1 MVFLKLL
8 LLAIFTIGIGYAAF
22 ELNNFSKYKIIYN
35 KGVEDLLAGR
45 FKEAEKAFKKVF
57 EIDPQMDINT
67 YNLGLTYFYL
77 KKYDMALDFFMKTLE
92 INPNEVD
99 TYYNIG
105 IIHYLKGQKKDTIKY
120 FNKVIEISEKKD
132 QQTLFGMTMVYC
144 ELQDYDMA
152 IQSVTKLIELQPQ
165 NIDYRMLLADIYE
178 KLIAETGNIQS
189 VDFAIKTYQEILDID
204 ENHEGAN
211 LKIASC
217 YAQKGDIEECKES
230 CQKVLKV
237 NAKASDALY
246 LLGIISFSL
255 QEFEEAIGH
264 FEKTI
269 EAKPTM
275 KMAYLNTAYAY
286 EKMSNIEKALS
297 YYASYKEK
305 VSARD
310 ISPDVERFFTALQ
323 EIA

>member
-1 MVFLKLL
+1 M
-8 LLAIFTIGIGYAAF
+8 
-22 ELNNFSKYKIIYN
+22 
-35 KGVEDLLAGR
+35 
-45 FKEAEKAFKKVF
+45 
-57 EIDPQMDINT
+57 
-67 YNLGLTYFYL
+67 
-77 KKYDMALDFFMKTLE
+77 
-92 INPNEVD
+92 
-99 TYYNIG
+99 
-105 IIHYLKGQKKDTIKY
+105 
-120 FNKVIEISEKKD
+120 
-132 QQTLFGMTMVYC
+132 
-144 ELQDYDMA
+144 
-152 IQSVTKLIELQPQ
+152 
-165 NIDYRMLLADIYE
+165 
-178 KLIAETGNIQS
+178 
-189 VDFAIKTYQEILDID
+189 
-204 ENHEGAN
+204 
-211 LKIASC
+211 
-217 YAQKGDIEECKES
+217 
-230 CQKVLKV
+230 
-237 NAKASDALY
+237 Y